1 MDIQEIYAL
10 MDRFERS
17 SLSRMKLETG
27 EVKLTLDKGFT
38 ASEKKAGSFAGAVNS
53 GESSQPVAKQQET
66 AGELI
71 EIKAPFVGTFYQ
83 AASPEDKPF
92 VTAGQSVKKGE
103 IIGIIEAM
111 KLMNEIESEY
121 DGVIEAVMIENEQ
134 VVEYGQPL
142 FRVKKL

>member
-27 EVKLTLDKGFT
+27 EVKLTLDKDFT

-66 AGELI
+66 GGELI

-111 KLMNEIESEY
+111 KLMNEIAAPQ
-121 DGVIEAVMIENEQ
+121 DGVVAELLVEDGAL
-134 VVEYGQPL
+134 VEYNQVL
-142 FRVKKL
+142 MTLK

>member
-66 AGELI
+66 GGELI

-103 IIGIIEAM
+103 IIGMIEAM
-111 KLMNEIESEY
+111 KLMNEIAAPQ
-121 DGVIEAVMIENEQ
+121 DGVVAELLVEDGAL
-134 VVEYGQPL
+134 VEYNQVL
-142 FRVKKL
+142 MTLK

>member
-66 AGELI
+66 GGELI

-111 KLMNEIESEY
+111 KLMNEIAAPQ
-121 DGVIEAVMIENEQ
+121 DGVVAELLVEDGAL
-134 VVEYGQPL
+134 VEYNQVL
-142 FRVKKL
+142 MTLK

>member
-66 AGELI
+66 GGELI

-111 KLMNEIESEY
+111 KLMNEIAAPQ
-121 DGVIEAVMIENEQ
+121 DGVVAELLVEDGAL
-134 VVEYGQPL
+134 VEYNQVPMTL
-142 FRVKKL
+142 K

>member
-66 AGELI
+66 GGELI
-71 EIKAPFVGTFYQ
+71 EIKAPFVGTFYR

-111 KLMNEIESEY
+111 KLMNEIAAPQ
-121 DGVIEAVMIENEQ
+121 DGVVAELLVEDGAL
-134 VVEYGQPL
+134 VEYNQVL
-142 FRVKKL
+142 MTLK

>member
-111 KLMNEIESEY
+111 KLMNEIAAPQ
-121 DGVIEAVMIENEQ
+121 DGVVAELLVEDGAL
-134 VVEYGQPL
+134 VEYNQVL
-142 FRVKKL
+142 MTLK

>member
-53 GESSQPVAKQQET
+53 GESSQPVAKQHET
-66 AGELI
+66 GGELI

-111 KLMNEIESEY
+111 KLMNEIAAPQ
-121 DGVIEAVMIENEQ
+121 DGVVAELLVEDGAL
-134 VVEYGQPL
+134 VEYNQVL
-142 FRVKKL
+142 MTLK

>member
-66 AGELI
+66 GGELI

-103 IIGIIEAM
+103 IIGIIEAI
-111 KLMNEIESEY
+111 KLMNEIAAPQ
-121 DGVIEAVMIENEQ
+121 DGVVAELLVEDGAL
-134 VVEYGQPL
+134 VEYNQVL
-142 FRVKKL
+142 MTLK